1 MDTSHKS
8 RYIKVVYC
16 RALFGRAQIVSD
28 SFVLWFSLFFLPYA
42 RMHQHCW
49 RESHRRRRRLTDVV
63 SFSKHKKY
71 TSQSLSRVWEE
82 EKKIKKEFLIR
93 QQV

>member
-8 RYIKVVYC
+8 RYINVVYC
-16 RALFGRAQIVSD
+16 RALFGRTQIVSD

-63 SFSKHKKY
+63 SLKTQKKY
-71 TSQSLSRVWEE
+71 VSESESSLRRR
-82 EKKIKKEFLIR
+82 KKFKKEFLIR